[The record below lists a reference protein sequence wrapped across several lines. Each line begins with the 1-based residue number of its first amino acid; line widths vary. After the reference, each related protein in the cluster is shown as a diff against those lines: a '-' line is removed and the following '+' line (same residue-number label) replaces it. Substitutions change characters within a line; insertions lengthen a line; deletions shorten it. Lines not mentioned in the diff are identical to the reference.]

1 MNPVSPSFV
10 VPLTFYAS
18 EPKDGLESKP
28 VLESSCSKSQPS
40 VLAFW
45 DHLDGQLPPQVRA
58 VLGCQDGTIYAF
70 RQPGPRA
77 KIVPQRPEI
86 PRLSRPLS
94 SHHPSIS
101 SRSTSPATSPKNP
114 FNVASR
120 SKIVSGVTAAQVE
133 APKNY
138 VDFDDEPD
146 KLKDML
152 KGRNLKERAAPAS
165 NDTSPVPSIYHAKR
179 SDGPKSLLSA
189 TNSPSQTPKTVSSPP
204 SPATQTSFTDDT
216 HDLALLYHIIPAR
229 AGPISAMLLLQNN
242 SLLAVLQNPG

>member
-1 MNPVSPSFV
+1 
-10 VPLTFYAS
+10 
-18 EPKDGLESKP
+18 
-28 VLESSCSKSQPS
+28 
-40 VLAFW
+40 
-45 DHLDGQLPPQVRA
+45 
-58 VLGCQDGTIYAF
+58 
-70 RQPGPRA
+70 
-77 KIVPQRPEI
+77 
-86 PRLSRPLS
+86 
-94 SHHPSIS
+94 
-101 SRSTSPATSPKNP
+101 
-114 FNVASR
+114 
-120 SKIVSGVTAAQVE
+120 VE

-152 KGRNLKERAAPAS
+152 KGRNFKERAAPAS